1 MRSECES
8 GNRELEFNDFDFLR
22 GEILRKRIHVNL
34 QLEGSDSLKMLTIK
48 QFHLRINNSIF

>member
-22 GEILRKRIHVNL
+22 GEILKKRIHVNL
-34 QLEGSDSLKMLTIK
+34 QLEGSDSLKMLRIK